1 MSSNSKIFEQF
12 LLLGIEAII
21 FDCDGVLVDT
31 ESIKYE
37 AWRSALE
44 EQGIDNYTLDY
55 HVHYVGLESKTML
68 QLLSKELGREL
79 PASIITRKRE
89 IYAEIKNDTTPM
101 HAMVAIVKK
110 MYALKDDLH
119 IKIWLASGEF
129 EKNIRHNLWVT
140 WLEDVFEVIVSGSE
154 HLGVYIDPEWI
165 NKPKPYIYLE
175 AAKQLWVLPT
185 KCIVIEDTA
194 VGVQA
199 AKDAGMKV
207 IAVPNKYSEDGD
219 FSKADYI
226 YPVWLL
232 SFKGLMESIIS
243 LTENMII
250 LK

>member
-1 MSSNSKIFEQF
+1 MHSNSIIFEKF
-12 LLLGIEAII
+12 LALDIGAII

-37 AWRSALE
+37 AWRKALE

-89 IYAEIKNDTTPM
+89 IYAEMRNDTMPM
-101 HAMVAIVKK
+101 SAMISIVKQTFSF
-110 MYALKDDLH
+110 KDDLH
-119 IKIWLASGEF
+119 IKLWLASGEF
-129 EKNIRHNLWVT
+129 EKNIRHNLQVT
-140 WLEDVFEVIVSGSE
+140 WLEDVFEVIVSGSD
-154 HLGVYIDPEWI
+154 HLTSYSDPEWV

-175 AAKQLWVLPT
+175 VAKQLGVLPT
-185 KCIVIEDTA
+185 KCIAIEDTP

-207 IAVPNKYSEDGD
+207 IAVPNQYSKNGD
-219 FSKADYI
+219 FSRADYI
-226 YPVWLL
+226 YPAWLL
-232 SFKGLMESIIS
+232 SFKGFIESVIS
-243 LTENMII
+243 LTE
-250 LK
+250 